1 MSAGISFFSTLSL
14 TLSYLSA
21 AFNSSTFYLKYFTSS
36 PKEFLYKM
44 RLSLMGWIYGIV
56 NFGNK
61 LELLYVPIIK
71 NNCSVASTDM
81 FDAVMGLGRE
91 MRANVLNCKDLA
103 PLSCWKIKLDCM
115 IVLLSSLTS
124 TA

>member
-1 MSAGISFFSTLSL
+1 M
-14 TLSYLSA
+14 
-21 AFNSSTFYLKYFTSS
+21 
-36 PKEFLYKM
+36 
-44 RLSLMGWIYGIV
+44 

>member
-1 MSAGISFFSTLSL
+1 MDSG
-14 TLSYLSA
+14 
-21 AFNSSTFYLKYFTSS
+21 
-36 PKEFLYKM
+36 
-44 RLSLMGWIYGIV
+44 YGIV

-81 FDAVMGLGRE
+81 FNAVMGLGRE

-115 IVLLSSLTS
+115 IVLLSILTS
-124 TA
+124 NA